1 MANKQPQIVSI
12 DGTEYDTENL
22 SDKSK
27 VLIDHVADLDRKLA
41 SMEFQ
46 RQQLQVGRDAFFSM
60 LKESLTETVAEAQA
74 STTEP
79 SNEATEP
86 AADA

>member
-1 MANKQPQIVSI
+1 MANKQPQIVTI

-60 LKESLTETVAEAQA
+60 LKESLTETVAEAQE
-74 STTEP
+74 SPTE
-79 SNEATEP
+79 
-86 AADA
+86 